1 MKNLWGR
8 EPALIL
14 GLVAAAITLAV
25 AFGLDLSDKQSTAIT
40 LFVIALLSFVTR
52 SKVTPS

>member
-25 AFGLDLSDKQSTAIT
+25 SFGLELSDEQNTAIT
-40 LFVIALLSFVTR
+40 VFVIAVLSFVTR

>member
-1 MKNLWGR
+1 MKTLWGR

-14 GLVAAAITLAV
+14 GLFAAAITLAV
-25 AFGLDLSDKQSTAIT
+25 SFGLELSDEQNTAIT
-40 LFVIALLSFVTR
+40 VFLIALLSFVTR

>member
-25 AFGLDLSDKQSTAIT
+25 SFGLELSDEQNTAIT
-40 LFVIALLSFVTR
+40 VFLIALLSFVTR